1 MAEEEVVVLKPPGE
15 QAEQEAPEEAKTEA
29 PEEIV
34 SLESI
39 ASEGVLQDESI
50 PEPIPVKKSNKKL
63 FIIAGVVAL
72 VLIILI
78 VVLLVIL
85 LKKDKK
91 ENIDAASIVK
101 NIENNYQTQNFG
113 ASKIDE
119 MINKANQLYER
130 GNKFEALKIYEN
142 VAVYNQSL
150 SNYNLGVSQMKQER
164 CDEAI
169 ISFNKAITDRENTA
183 VSAINAAI
191 CSLEL
196 NNTKNFNYY
205 IGLADSFLQYENN
218 SPLYSYYYALINYYK
233 GNYYEALQ
241 ALSHP
246 NTADYKN
253 EYAYL
258 SAKILSLLGD
268 DERAIARLE
277 SQKAFKA
284 DFTLAQLYARLGKYD
299 KARDYLTKASK
310 NTPNIDLI
318 KMTEAL
324 IDLKTSDYGDAA
336 AFIKDV
342 YDYNASLPSKIYKIK
357 TILKPDLFDV
367 SLAQAH
373 FSDDMFFDR
382 KRRYETLFYFAP
394 YKVFDA
400 KQSIEQIRK
409 GGVSVFLDD
418 TSAANDYLSQ
428 SAAASKVNA
437 KLSEAIAKAL
447 SYRLKEANKE
457 FEELASTY
465 PNHSIL
471 QYNLALS
478 YAQLGNFSLAAKHFI
493 ASYHQDVNN
502 HLAGIFGAI
511 CLDIN
516 RNLNPKLIE
525 EIGENLEN
533 DKSLKPVNLYA
544 SLLSL
549 VSGNQSAMIRWLE
562 EPKEQTMLNLAF
574 DIIIAKVTN
583 NDDLMAKKADELL
596 KILPNDIIANILNF
610 ISKNKEQNVKE
621 YAKAIQIHFNGK
633 QLDSNAF
640 YHGAD
645 IIKKQYIKLLQI
657 SGLLTRERDKLR
669 AELKNAPKNINLI
682 QTLAYVDIFTNDFDE
697 SYKLYNQ
704 AIDEFKV
711 NDASTLFLAS
721 VAAIGAG
728 KVSNAIALLELTKL
742 NDANAIEN
750 RIALGLMYQQID
762 NIKAALIQYSKIG
775 NVEYESEFYD
785 FEIDND

>member
-583 NDDLMAKKADELL
+583 NDELMAKKADELL

>member
-15 QAEQEAPEEAKTEA
+15 QTEQEVPEEAKAET

-39 ASEGVLQDESI
+39 ASDGVLQDESI

-142 VAVYNQSL
+142 IAVYNQSL

-169 ISFNKAITDRENTA
+169 VSFNKAITDRENTA
-183 VSAINAAI
+183 VSAINAAV

-205 IGLADSFLQYENN
+205 IGLAESFLQYENN

-246 NTADYKN
+246 NTTDYKN

-268 DERAIARLE
+268 DERAIAKLE
-277 SQKAFKA
+277 SQKEFKT

-324 IDLKTSDYGDAA
+324 IDLKTADYGDAA

-382 KRRYETLFYFAP
+382 TRRYETLFYFAP

-428 SAAASKVNA
+428 SAAASRVNA

-583 NDDLMAKKADELL
+583 NDELMAKKADELL

-682 QTLAYVDIFTNDFDE
+682 QTLAYVDIFTNDFEE

-711 NDASTLFLAS
+711 NDASILFLAS
-721 VAAIGAG
+721 VAATGAG

-742 NDANAIEN
+742 NDASAIEN

>member
-1 MAEEEVVVLKPPGE
+1 VAEEEVVVLKPPGE
-15 QAEQEAPEEAKTEA
+15 QAEQEAPEEAKAEA

-63 FIIAGVVAL
+63 FIIVGVVAL

-78 VVLLVIL
+78 VVLLVVL

-91 ENIDAASIVK
+91 EHIDTASIVK

-119 MINKANQLYER
+119 MINKANQLYEH

-169 ISFNKAITDRENTA
+169 VSFNKAITDRENTA
-183 VSAINAAI
+183 VSAINAAV

-268 DERAIARLE
+268 DERAITKLE

-382 KRRYETLFYFAP
+382 TRRYETLFYFAP

-583 NDDLMAKKADELL
+583 NDELMVKKADELL

-682 QTLAYVDIFTNDFDE
+682 QTLAYVDIFTNDFEE

-721 VAAIGAG
+721 VAATGAG

-742 NDANAIEN
+742 NDASAIEN

-775 NVEYESEFYD
+775 NVEYKSEFYD
-785 FEIDND
+785 FEIDNE

>member
-1 MAEEEVVVLKPPGE
+1 MANDEVVVLKPPGE
-15 QAEQEAPEEAKTEA
+15 QAEAPEENTNETA
-29 PEEIV
+29 EEII
-34 SLESI
+34 SLDSI
-39 ASEGVLQDESI
+39 TNDEVLQDESI
-50 PEPIPVKKSNKKL
+50 PEPIPVKKSKKKL
-63 FIIAGVVAL
+63 
-72 VLIILI
+72 LIIIGVATLLFVI
-78 VVLLVIL
+78 LVVLLVIL
-85 LKKDKK
+85 LKKEKK
-91 ENIDAASIVK
+91 EQVDTTSIVK

-150 SNYNLGVSQMKQER
+150 SNYNLGVSQMKQEK

-169 ISFNKAITDRENTA
+169 VSFNKAITDRENTA
-183 VSAINAAI
+183 VSAINAAV

-205 IGLADSFLQYENN
+205 IGLADSFLQYESN

-246 NTADYKN
+246 STDDYKG

-268 DERAIARLE
+268 DETAISKLE
-277 SQKAFKA
+277 GQKAFKA

-299 KARDYLTKASK
+299 KARDYLAKASK
-310 NTPNIDLI
+310 NTPNPDLI

-324 IDLKTSDYGDAA
+324 IDLKTGYYGDAA
-336 AFIKDV
+336 IFIKDV
-342 YDYNASLPSKIYKIK
+342 YDYNATLPNKIYKIK
-357 TILKPDLFDV
+357 TILKPDLFDI
-367 SLAQAH
+367 SLAQIH

-382 KRRYETLFYFAP
+382 TRRYETLFYFAP

-400 KQSIEQIRK
+400 KQSIDYIRK

-447 SYRLKEANKE
+447 DYRLKEANKD
-457 FEELASTY
+457 FEELAKAY

-511 CLDIN
+511 CMDIN

-533 DKSLKPVNLYA
+533 DKNLKPINLYA

-549 VSGNQSAMIRWLE
+549 INGNQSAMIRWLE
-562 EPKEQTMLNLAF
+562 EPKEQTTLNLAF
-574 DIIIAKVTN
+574 DIIISKITN
-583 NDDLMAKKADELL
+583 NDELMSKKADELI
-596 KILPNDIIANILNF
+596 KILPNDIICNILNF
-610 ISKNKEQNVKE
+610 ISKNKEQNIKE
-621 YAKAIQIHFNGK
+621 YAKAIQIYFNGK

-657 SGLLTRERDKLR
+657 SGLLTRERDRLR
-669 AELKNAPKNINLI
+669 AELKSAPKNINLI
-682 QTLAYVDIFTNDFDE
+682 QTLAYVDIFTNDFEE

-711 NDASTLFLAS
+711 NDVGTLFLAS
-721 VAAIGAG
+721 VAATGAD
-728 KVSNAIALLELTKL
+728 KIANAIALLELTKL
-742 NDANAIEN
+742 GDASAIEN
-750 RIALGLMYQQID
+750 RAALGFMYQQID
-762 NIKAALIQYSKIG
+762 NIKAALIQYNKLG
-775 NVEYESEFYD
+775 NVEYENEFYD
-785 FEIDND
+785 FEIDNER

>member
-15 QAEQEAPEEAKTEA
+15 QAEQEASEEAKTEA
-29 PEEIV
+29 SEEIV

-39 ASEGVLQDESI
+39 ANEGVLQDESI

-142 VAVYNQSL
+142 IAVYNQSL

-169 ISFNKAITDRENTA
+169 VSFNKAITDRENTA
-183 VSAINAAI
+183 VSAINAAV

-268 DERAIARLE
+268 DERAIAKLE

-382 KRRYETLFYFAP
+382 TRRYETLFYFAP

-502 HLAGIFGAI
+502 HLAGIFGTI

-583 NDDLMAKKADELL
+583 NDELMVKKADELL

-721 VAAIGAG
+721 VAATGAG

-742 NDANAIEN
+742 NDASAIEN

-775 NVEYESEFYD
+775 NIEYESEFYD
-785 FEIDND
+785 FEIDNE

>member
-1 MAEEEVVVLKPPGE
+1 MANDEVVVLKPPGE
-15 QAEQEAPEEAKTEA
+15 QTQATEETVSEI
-29 PEEIV
+29 PEEII
-34 SLESI
+34 SLDSI
-39 ASEGVLQDESI
+39 TNDEVLQDESI
-50 PEPIPVKKSNKKL
+50 PEPIPVKKSKKKL
-63 FIIAGVVAL
+63 FIIIGAAVLLL
-72 VLIILI
+72 VILAI
-78 VVLLVIL
+78 LLVIL
-85 LKKDKK
+85 LKKEKK
-91 ENIDAASIVK
+91 EQVDTTSIVK

-150 SNYNLGVSQMKQER
+150 SNYNLGVSQMKQEK

-169 ISFNKAITDRENTA
+169 VSFNKAITDRENTA
-183 VSAINAAI
+183 VSAINAAV

-205 IGLADSFLQYENN
+205 IGLADSFLQYESN

-246 NTADYKN
+246 STDDYKG

-268 DERAIARLE
+268 DETAISKLE
-277 SQKAFKA
+277 GQKAFKA

-299 KARDYLTKASK
+299 KARDYLAKASK
-310 NTPNIDLI
+310 NTPNPDLI

-324 IDLKTSDYGDAA
+324 IDLKTGYYGDAA
-336 AFIKDV
+336 IFIKDV
-342 YDYNASLPSKIYKIK
+342 YDYNATLPNKIYKIK
-357 TILKPDLFDV
+357 TILKPDLFDI
-367 SLAQAH
+367 SLAQIH

-382 KRRYETLFYFAP
+382 TRRYETLFYFAP

-400 KQSIEQIRK
+400 KQSIDYIRK

-447 SYRLKEANKE
+447 DYRLKEANKD
-457 FEELASTY
+457 FEELAKAY

-511 CLDIN
+511 CMDIN

-533 DKSLKPVNLYA
+533 DKNLKPINLYA

-549 VSGNQSAMIRWLE
+549 INGNQSAMIRWLE
-562 EPKEQTMLNLAF
+562 EPKEQTTLNLAF
-574 DIIIAKVTN
+574 DIIISKITN
-583 NDDLMAKKADELL
+583 NDELMSKKADELI
-596 KILPNDIIANILNF
+596 KILPNDIICNILNF
-610 ISKNKEQNVKE
+610 ISKNKEQNIKE
-621 YAKAIQIHFNGK
+621 YAKAIQIYFNGK

-657 SGLLTRERDKLR
+657 SGLLTRERDRLR
-669 AELKNAPKNINLI
+669 AELKSTPKNINLI
-682 QTLAYVDIFTNDFDE
+682 QTLAYVDIFTNDFEE

-711 NDASTLFLAS
+711 NDAGTLFLAS
-721 VAAIGAG
+721 VAATGAE
-728 KVSNAIALLELTKL
+728 KIANAIALLELTKL
-742 NDANAIEN
+742 GDASAIEN
-750 RIALGLMYQQID
+750 RAALGFMYQQID
-762 NIKAALIQYSKIG
+762 NIKAALIQYNKLG
-775 NVEYESEFYD
+775 NVEYENEFYD
-785 FEIDND
+785 FEIDNER

>member
-15 QAEQEAPEEAKTEA
+15 QTEQEVPEEVKAEA

-142 VAVYNQSL
+142 IAVYNQSL

-183 VSAINAAI
+183 VSAINAAV

-246 NTADYKN
+246 NTTDYKN

-277 SQKAFKA
+277 SQKVFKA

-382 KRRYETLFYFAP
+382 TRRYETLFYFAP

-533 DKSLKPVNLYA
+533 DKNLKPVNLYA

-583 NDDLMAKKADELL
+583 NDELMAKKADELL

-682 QTLAYVDIFTNDFDE
+682 QTLAYIDIFTNDFEE

-721 VAAIGAG
+721 VAATGAG

-742 NDANAIEN
+742 NDASAIEN

-775 NVEYESEFYD
+775 NIEYESEFYD

>member
-15 QAEQEAPEEAKTEA
+15 QTEQEVPEEVKAEA

-142 VAVYNQSL
+142 IAVYNQSL

-169 ISFNKAITDRENTA
+169 VSFNKAITDRENTA
-183 VSAINAAI
+183 VSAINAAV

-268 DERAIARLE
+268 DERAIAKLE

-373 FSDDMFFDR
+373 FNDDMFFDR
-382 KRRYETLFYFAP
+382 TRRYETLFYFAP

-533 DKSLKPVNLYA
+533 DKNLKPVNLYA

-583 NDDLMAKKADELL
+583 NDELMAKKADELL

-682 QTLAYVDIFTNDFDE
+682 QTLAYIDIFTNDFEE

-721 VAAIGAG
+721 VAATGAG

-742 NDANAIEN
+742 NDASAIEN

>member
-1 MAEEEVVVLKPPGE
+1 VANDEVVVLKPPGE
-15 QAEQEAPEEAKTEA
+15 QTQATEETVSEI
-29 PEEIV
+29 PEEII
-34 SLESI
+34 SLDSI
-39 ASEGVLQDESI
+39 TNDEVLQDESI
-50 PEPIPVKKSNKKL
+50 PEPIPVKKSKKKL
-63 FIIAGVVAL
+63 FIIIGAAVLLL
-72 VLIILI
+72 VILAI
-78 VVLLVIL
+78 LLVIL
-85 LKKDKK
+85 LKKEKK
-91 ENIDAASIVK
+91 EQVDTTSIVK

-150 SNYNLGVSQMKQER
+150 SNYNLGVSQMKQEK

-169 ISFNKAITDRENTA
+169 VSFNKAITDRENTA
-183 VSAINAAI
+183 VSAINAAV

-205 IGLADSFLQYENN
+205 IGLADSFLQYESN

-246 NTADYKN
+246 STDDYKG

-268 DERAIARLE
+268 DETAISKLE
-277 SQKAFKA
+277 GQKAFKA

-299 KARDYLTKASK
+299 KARDYLAKASK
-310 NTPNIDLI
+310 NTPNPDLI

-324 IDLKTSDYGDAA
+324 IDLKTGYYGDAA
-336 AFIKDV
+336 IFIKDV
-342 YDYNASLPSKIYKIK
+342 YDYNATLPNKIYKIK
-357 TILKPDLFDV
+357 TILKPDLFDI
-367 SLAQAH
+367 SLAQIH

-382 KRRYETLFYFAP
+382 TRRYETLFYFAP

-400 KQSIEQIRK
+400 KQSIDYIRK

-447 SYRLKEANKE
+447 DYRLKEANKD
-457 FEELASTY
+457 FEELAKAY

-511 CLDIN
+511 CMDIN

-533 DKSLKPVNLYA
+533 DKNLKPINLYA

-549 VSGNQSAMIRWLE
+549 INGNQSAMIRWLE
-562 EPKEQTMLNLAF
+562 EPKEQTTLNLAF
-574 DIIIAKVTN
+574 DIIISKITN
-583 NDDLMAKKADELL
+583 NDELMSKKADELI
-596 KILPNDIIANILNF
+596 KILPNDIICNILNF
-610 ISKNKEQNVKE
+610 ISKNKEQNIKE
-621 YAKAIQIHFNGK
+621 YAKAIQIYFNGK

-657 SGLLTRERDKLR
+657 SGLLTRERDRLR
-669 AELKNAPKNINLI
+669 AELKSTPKNINLI
-682 QTLAYVDIFTNDFDE
+682 QTLAYVDIFTNDFEE

-711 NDASTLFLAS
+711 NDAGTLFLAS
-721 VAAIGAG
+721 VAATGAE
-728 KVSNAIALLELTKL
+728 KIANAIALLELTKL
-742 NDANAIEN
+742 GDASAIEN
-750 RIALGLMYQQID
+750 RAALGFMYQQID
-762 NIKAALIQYSKIG
+762 NIKAALIQYNKLG
-775 NVEYESEFYD
+775 NVEYENEFYD
-785 FEIDND
+785 FEIDNER

>member
-1 MAEEEVVVLKPPGE
+1 VAEEEVVVLKPPSE
-15 QAEQEAPEEAKTEA
+15 QAEQEAPEEAKAEA

-50 PEPIPVKKSNKKL
+50 PEPISVKKSNKKL
-63 FIIAGVVAL
+63 FIIVGVVAL

-78 VVLLVIL
+78 VVLLVVL

-91 ENIDAASIVK
+91 ENIDTASIVK

-142 VAVYNQSL
+142 IAVYNQSL

-169 ISFNKAITDRENTA
+169 VSFNKAITDRENTA
-183 VSAINAAI
+183 VSAINAAV

-268 DERAIARLE
+268 DERAIAKLE

-357 TILKPDLFDV
+357 TILKPDLFDI

-382 KRRYETLFYFAP
+382 TRRYETLFYFAP

-502 HLAGIFGAI
+502 HLSGIFGAI
-511 CLDIN
+511 CMDIN

-533 DKSLKPVNLYA
+533 DKNLKPINLYA

-549 VSGNQSAMIRWLE
+549 INGNQSAMIRWLE
-562 EPKEQTMLNLAF
+562 EPKEQTTLNLAF
-574 DIIIAKVTN
+574 DIIISKITN
-583 NDDLMAKKADELL
+583 NNELMSKKADELL

-682 QTLAYVDIFTNDFDE
+682 QTLAHIDIFTNDFEE

-711 NDASTLFLAS
+711 NDAGTLFLAS
-721 VAAIGAG
+721 VAATGAG

-742 NDANAIEN
+742 NDASAIEN

-775 NVEYESEFYD
+775 NIEYESEFYD
-785 FEIDND
+785 FEIDNE

>member
-1 MAEEEVVVLKPPGE
+1 MANDEVVVLKPPGE
-15 QAEQEAPEEAKTEA
+15 QAEAPEENTNETA
-29 PEEIV
+29 EEII
-34 SLESI
+34 SLDSI
-39 ASEGVLQDESI
+39 TNDEVLQDESI
-50 PEPIPVKKSNKKL
+50 PEPIPVKKSKKKL
-63 FIIAGVVAL
+63 FIIIGVAVLLL
-72 VLIILI
+72 VILAI
-78 VVLLVIL
+78 LLVIL
-85 LKKDKK
+85 LKKEKK
-91 ENIDAASIVK
+91 EQVDTTSIVK

-150 SNYNLGVSQMKQER
+150 SNYNLGVSQMKQEK

-169 ISFNKAITDRENTA
+169 VSFNKAITDRENTA
-183 VSAINAAI
+183 VSAINAAV

-205 IGLADSFLQYENN
+205 IGLADSFLQYESN

-246 NTADYKN
+246 STDDYKG

-268 DERAIARLE
+268 DETAISKLE
-277 SQKAFKA
+277 GQKAFKA

-299 KARDYLTKASK
+299 KARDYLAKASK
-310 NTPNIDLI
+310 NTPNPDLI

-324 IDLKTSDYGDAA
+324 IDLKTGYYGDAA
-336 AFIKDV
+336 IFIKDV
-342 YDYNASLPSKIYKIK
+342 YDYNATLPNKIYKIK
-357 TILKPDLFDV
+357 TILKPDLFDI
-367 SLAQAH
+367 SLAQIH

-382 KRRYETLFYFAP
+382 TRRYETLFYFAP

-400 KQSIEQIRK
+400 KQSIDYIRK

-447 SYRLKEANKE
+447 NYRLKEANKD
-457 FEELASTY
+457 FEELAKAY

-478 YAQLGNFSLAAKHFI
+478 YAQLRNFSLAAKHFI

-511 CLDIN
+511 CMDIN

-533 DKSLKPVNLYA
+533 DKNLKPINLYA

-549 VSGNQSAMIRWLE
+549 INGNQSAMIRWLE
-562 EPKEQTMLNLAF
+562 EPKEQTTLNLAF
-574 DIIIAKVTN
+574 DIIISKITN
-583 NDDLMAKKADELL
+583 NDELMSKKADELI
-596 KILPNDIIANILNF
+596 KILPNDIICNILNF
-610 ISKNKEQNVKE
+610 ISKNKEQNIKE
-621 YAKAIQIHFNGK
+621 YAKAIQIYFNGK

-657 SGLLTRERDKLR
+657 SGLLTRERDRLR
-669 AELKNAPKNINLI
+669 AELKSAPKNINLI
-682 QTLAYVDIFTNDFDE
+682 QTLAYVDIFTNDFEE

-711 NDASTLFLAS
+711 NDAGTLFLAS
-721 VAAIGAG
+721 VAATGAD
-728 KVSNAIALLELTKL
+728 KIANAIALLELTKL
-742 NDANAIEN
+742 GDASAIEN
-750 RIALGLMYQQID
+750 RAALGFMYQQID
-762 NIKAALIQYSKIG
+762 NIKAALIQYNKLG
-775 NVEYESEFYD
+775 NVEYENEFYD
-785 FEIDND
+785 FEIDNER

>member
-15 QAEQEAPEEAKTEA
+15 QAEQETPEEAKAEA

-39 ASEGVLQDESI
+39 AREGVLQDESI

-91 ENIDAASIVK
+91 ENIDTASIVK

-142 VAVYNQSL
+142 IAVYNQSL

-169 ISFNKAITDRENTA
+169 VSFNKAITDRENTA
-183 VSAINAAI
+183 VSAINAAV

-268 DERAIARLE
+268 DERAIAKLE

-373 FSDDMFFDR
+373 FSDDIFFDR
-382 KRRYETLFYFAP
+382 TRRYETLFYFAP

-447 SYRLKEANKE
+447 SYHLKEANKE

-549 VSGNQSAMIRWLE
+549 VNGNQSAMIRWLE

-574 DIIIAKVTN
+574 DIIIAKATN
-583 NDDLMAKKADELL
+583 NDELMAKKADELL

-610 ISKNKEQNVKE
+610 ISKNKEQNIKE

-682 QTLAYVDIFTNDFDE
+682 QTLAYVDIFTNDFEE

-711 NDASTLFLAS
+711 NDTSTLFLAS
-721 VAAIGAG
+721 VAATGAG

-742 NDANAIEN
+742 NDASAIEN

-775 NVEYESEFYD
+775 NVEYESEFYG

>member
-1 MAEEEVVVLKPPGE
+1 MADDEVVVLKPPGE
-15 QAEQEAPEEAKTEA
+15 QAEQAPEEAKAEA

-39 ASEGVLQDESI
+39 ANDGVLQDESI
-50 PEPIPVKKSNKKL
+50 PEPIPVKKSKKKL
-63 FIIAGVVAL
+63 FIIIGAAAL
-72 VLIILI
+72 VLVILI
-78 VVLLVIL
+78 VVLLIVL

-91 ENIDAASIVK
+91 EEIDTTAIVK

-142 VAVYNQSL
+142 IAVYNQSL
-150 SNYNLGVSQMKQER
+150 SNYNLGVSQMKQEK

-183 VSAINAAI
+183 VSAINAAV

-205 IGLADSFLQYENN
+205 IGLADSFLQYENS
-218 SPLYSYYYALINYYK
+218 SPLYSYYYALVNYYK

-246 NTADYKN
+246 STEDYKG

-268 DERAIARLE
+268 DERAIAKLE
-277 SQKAFKA
+277 GQKAFKA

-324 IDLKTSDYGDAA
+324 IDLKTADYGDAA

-342 YDYNASLPSKIYKIK
+342 YDYNASMPSKIYKIK
-357 TILKPDLFDV
+357 TILKPDLFDI

-382 KRRYETLFYFAP
+382 TRRYETLFYFAP

-447 SYRLKEANKE
+447 SYRLKEANKD
-457 FEELASTY
+457 FEELAKAY

-502 HLAGIFGAI
+502 HLSGIFGAI
-511 CLDIN
+511 CMDIN
-516 RNLNPKLIE
+516 RNLNPKLVE

-562 EPKEQTMLNLAF
+562 EPKEPTTLNLAF
-574 DIIIAKVTN
+574 DIIIAKISN
-583 NDDLMAKKADELL
+583 NDELMSKKADELM

-610 ISKNKEQNVKE
+610 ISKNKDQNVKE
-621 YAKAIQIHFNGK
+621 YAKAIQIYFIDKN
-633 QLDSNAF
+633 LDSNAF

-669 AELKNAPKNINLI
+669 AELKEAPKNINLI

-697 SYKLYNQ
+697 SYKLYNEV
-704 AIDEFKV
+704 IDEFKI
-711 NDASTLFLAS
+711 NDAGTLFLAS
-721 VAAIGAG
+721 VAATGAN
-728 KVSNAIALLELTKL
+728 KITNAIALLELTKL
-742 NDANAIEN
+742 NDPSAVEN
-750 RIALGLMYQQID
+750 RAALGFMYQQID
-762 NIKAALIQYSKIG
+762 NIKAALIQYSKVG
-775 NVEYESEFYD
+775 NVGYNNEFYD
-785 FEIDND
+785 FMIDN

>member
-1 MAEEEVVVLKPPGE
+1 VAEEEVVVLKPPGE

-39 ASEGVLQDESI
+39 ANEGVLQDESI

-142 VAVYNQSL
+142 IAVYNQSL

-183 VSAINAAI
+183 VSAINAAV

-268 DERAIARLE
+268 DERAIAKLE

-284 DFTLAQLYARLGKYD
+284 DFTLAQLYSRLGKYD

-382 KRRYETLFYFAP
+382 TRRYETLFYFAP

-465 PNHSIL
+465 PSHSIL

-583 NDDLMAKKADELL
+583 NNELMAKKADELL

-682 QTLAYVDIFTNDFDE
+682 QTLAYVDIFTNDFEE

-721 VAAIGAG
+721 VAATGAG

-742 NDANAIEN
+742 NDASAIEN

-785 FEIDND
+785 FEIDNE

>member
-39 ASEGVLQDESI
+39 ANEGVLQDESI

-72 VLIILI
+72 VLIVLI

-91 ENIDAASIVK
+91 ENIDTASIVK

-169 ISFNKAITDRENTA
+169 VSFNKAITDRENTA
-183 VSAINAAI
+183 VSAINAAV

-268 DERAIARLE
+268 DERAIAKLE

-310 NTPNIDLI
+310 NTPNVDLI

-382 KRRYETLFYFAP
+382 TRRYETLFYFAP

-574 DIIIAKVTN
+574 DIIIAKTTN
-583 NDDLMAKKADELL
+583 NDELMAKKADELL

-657 SGLLTRERDKLR
+657 SGLLVRERDKLR

-721 VAAIGAG
+721 VAATGAG

-742 NDANAIEN
+742 NDASAIEN

-762 NIKAALIQYSKIG
+762 NIKATLIQYSKIG

>member
-1 MAEEEVVVLKPPGE
+1 MANDEVVVLKPPGE
-15 QAEQEAPEEAKTEA
+15 QAEAPEENTNETA
-29 PEEIV
+29 EEII
-34 SLESI
+34 SLDSI
-39 ASEGVLQDESI
+39 TNNEVLQDESI
-50 PEPIPVKKSNKKL
+50 PEPIPVKKSKKKL
-63 FIIAGVVAL
+63 FIIIGVAILLL
-72 VLIILI
+72 VILA
-78 VVLLVIL
+78 VLLVIL

-91 ENIDAASIVK
+91 EQVDTTSIVK

-150 SNYNLGVSQMKQER
+150 SNYNLGVSQMKQEK

-169 ISFNKAITDRENTA
+169 VSFNKAITDRENTA
-183 VSAINAAI
+183 VSAINAAV

-205 IGLADSFLQYENN
+205 IGLADSFLQYESN

-246 NTADYKN
+246 STDDYKG

-268 DERAIARLE
+268 DETAISKLE
-277 SQKAFKA
+277 GQKAFKA

-299 KARDYLTKASK
+299 KARDYLAKASK
-310 NTPNIDLI
+310 NTPNPDLI

-324 IDLKTSDYGDAA
+324 IDLKTGYYGDAA
-336 AFIKDV
+336 IFIKDV
-342 YDYNASLPSKIYKIK
+342 YDYNATLPNKIYKIK
-357 TILKPDLFDV
+357 TILKPDLFDI
-367 SLAQAH
+367 SLAQIH

-382 KRRYETLFYFAP
+382 TRRYETLFYFAP

-400 KQSIEQIRK
+400 KQSIDYIRK

-447 SYRLKEANKE
+447 DYRLKEANKD
-457 FEELASTY
+457 FEELAKAY

-511 CLDIN
+511 CMDIN

-533 DKSLKPVNLYA
+533 DKNLKPINLYA

-549 VSGNQSAMIRWLE
+549 INGNQSAMIRWLE
-562 EPKEQTMLNLAF
+562 EPKEQTTLNLAF
-574 DIIIAKVTN
+574 DIIISKITN
-583 NDDLMAKKADELL
+583 NDELMSKKADELI
-596 KILPNDIIANILNF
+596 KILPNDIICNILNF
-610 ISKNKEQNVKE
+610 ISKNKEQNIKE
-621 YAKAIQIHFNGK
+621 YAKAIQIYFNGK

-657 SGLLTRERDKLR
+657 SGLLTRERDRLR
-669 AELKNAPKNINLI
+669 AELKSAPKNINLI
-682 QTLAYVDIFTNDFDE
+682 QTLAYVDIFTNDFEE
-697 SYKLYNQ
+697 SYRLYNQ

-711 NDASTLFLAS
+711 NDAGTLFLAS
-721 VAAIGAG
+721 VAATGAG
-728 KVSNAIALLELTKL
+728 KIANAIALLELTKL
-742 NDANAIEN
+742 GDASAIEN
-750 RIALGLMYQQID
+750 RAALGFMYQQID
-762 NIKAALIQYSKIG
+762 NIKAALIQYNKLG
-775 NVEYESEFYD
+775 NVEYENEFYD
-785 FEIDND
+785 FEIDNER

>member
-39 ASEGVLQDESI
+39 ANEGVLQDESI

-142 VAVYNQSL
+142 IAVYNQSL

-169 ISFNKAITDRENTA
+169 VSFNKAITDRENTA
-183 VSAINAAI
+183 VSAINAAV

-324 IDLKTSDYGDAA
+324 IDLKTADYGDAA

-382 KRRYETLFYFAP
+382 TRRYETLFYFAP

-533 DKSLKPVNLYA
+533 DKSLKPINLYA

-562 EPKEQTMLNLAF
+562 ESKEQTMLNLAF

-583 NDDLMAKKADELL
+583 NDELMAKKADELL

-682 QTLAYVDIFTNDFDE
+682 QTLAYIDIFTNDFEE

-721 VAAIGAG
+721 VAATGAG

-742 NDANAIEN
+742 NDASAIEN

>member
-39 ASEGVLQDESI
+39 ANEGVLQDESI

-63 FIIAGVVAL
+63 FIVAGVVAL

-91 ENIDAASIVK
+91 ENIDTASIVK

-169 ISFNKAITDRENTA
+169 VSFNKAITDRENTA
-183 VSAINAAI
+183 VSAINAAV

-268 DERAIARLE
+268 DERAIAKLE

-324 IDLKTSDYGDAA
+324 IDLKTADYGDAA

-382 KRRYETLFYFAP
+382 TRRYETLFYFAP

-533 DKSLKPVNLYA
+533 DKSLKPINLYA

-562 EPKEQTMLNLAF
+562 ESKEQTMLNLAF

-583 NDDLMAKKADELL
+583 NDELMAKKADELL

-682 QTLAYVDIFTNDFDE
+682 QTLAYIDIFTNDFEE

-721 VAAIGAG
+721 VAATGAG

-742 NDANAIEN
+742 NDASAIEN

>member
-1 MAEEEVVVLKPPGE
+1 MADEEVVVLKPPGE
-15 QAEQEAPEEAKTEA
+15 QAEQEVPEEVKAEA

-39 ASEGVLQDESI
+39 ANEGVLQDESI

-63 FIIAGVVAL
+63 FIIAGLVAL

-91 ENIDAASIVK
+91 ENIDTASIVK

-169 ISFNKAITDRENTA
+169 VSFNKAITDRENTA
-183 VSAINAAI
+183 VSAINAAV

-246 NTADYKN
+246 NTTDYKN

-268 DERAIARLE
+268 DERAIAKLE
-277 SQKAFKA
+277 SQKVFKA

-310 NTPNIDLI
+310 NMPNIDLI

-324 IDLKTSDYGDAA
+324 IDLKTADYGDAA

-373 FSDDMFFDR
+373 FSDDMFFD
-382 KRRYETLFYFAP
+382 KTRRYETLFYFAP

-583 NDDLMAKKADELL
+583 NDELMAKKADELL
-596 KILPNDIIANILNF
+596 KILPNDIIANILTF

-682 QTLAYVDIFTNDFDE
+682 QTLAYVDIFTNDFEE

-721 VAAIGAG
+721 VAATGAG

-742 NDANAIEN
+742 NDASAIEN

>member
-1 MAEEEVVVLKPPGE
+1 VAEEEVVVLKPPGE

-39 ASEGVLQDESI
+39 ANEGVLQDESI

-142 VAVYNQSL
+142 IAVYNQSL

-183 VSAINAAI
+183 VSAINAAV

-268 DERAIARLE
+268 DERAIAKLE

-284 DFTLAQLYARLGKYD
+284 DFTLAQLYSRLGKYD

-382 KRRYETLFYFAP
+382 TRRYETLFYFAP

-465 PNHSIL
+465 PSHSIL

-583 NDDLMAKKADELL
+583 NNELMAKKADELL

-610 ISKNKEQNVKE
+610 ISKNKEQNIKE
-621 YAKAIQIHFNGK
+621 YAKAIQIYFNGK

-682 QTLAYVDIFTNDFDE
+682 QTLAYVDIFTNDFEE

-721 VAAIGAG
+721 VAATGAG

-742 NDANAIEN
+742 NDASAIEN

-785 FEIDND
+785 FEIDNE

>member
-91 ENIDAASIVK
+91 ENIDTASIVK

-142 VAVYNQSL
+142 IAVYNQSL

-169 ISFNKAITDRENTA
+169 VSFNKAITDRENTA
-183 VSAINAAI
+183 VSAINAAV

-196 NNTKNFNYY
+196 NNTKNFSYY

-246 NTADYKN
+246 NAADYKN

-268 DERAIARLE
+268 DERAIAKLE

-310 NTPNIDLI
+310 NTPNINLI

-324 IDLKTSDYGDAA
+324 IDLKTADYGDAA

-382 KRRYETLFYFAP
+382 TRRYETLFYFAP

-533 DKSLKPVNLYA
+533 DKNLKPVNLYA

-583 NDDLMAKKADELL
+583 NDELMAKKADELL

-610 ISKNKEQNVKE
+610 ISKNKEQSIKE

-682 QTLAYVDIFTNDFDE
+682 QTLAYVDIFTNDFEE

-721 VAAIGAG
+721 VAATGAG

-742 NDANAIEN
+742 NDASAIEN

>member
-1 MAEEEVVVLKPPGE
+1 VAEEEVVVLKPPGE

-39 ASEGVLQDESI
+39 ANEGVLQDESI

-142 VAVYNQSL
+142 IAVYNQSL

-169 ISFNKAITDRENTA
+169 VSFNKAITDRENTA
-183 VSAINAAI
+183 VSAINAAV

-268 DERAIARLE
+268 DERAIAKLE

-324 IDLKTSDYGDAA
+324 IDLKTADYGDAA

-382 KRRYETLFYFAP
+382 TRRYETLFYFAP

-533 DKSLKPVNLYA
+533 DKSLKPINLYA

-562 EPKEQTMLNLAF
+562 ESKEQTMLNLAF

-583 NDDLMAKKADELL
+583 NDELMAKKADELL

-682 QTLAYVDIFTNDFDE
+682 QTLAYVDIFTNDFEE

-721 VAAIGAG
+721 VAATGAG

-742 NDANAIEN
+742 NDASAIEN

>member
-1 MAEEEVVVLKPPGE
+1 
-15 QAEQEAPEEAKTEA
+15 
-29 PEEIV
+29 
-34 SLESI
+34 
-39 ASEGVLQDESI
+39 
-50 PEPIPVKKSNKKL
+50 
-63 FIIAGVVAL
+63 
-72 VLIILI
+72 
-78 VVLLVIL
+78 
-85 LKKDKK
+85 
-91 ENIDAASIVK
+91 
-101 NIENNYQTQNFG
+101 
-113 ASKIDE
+113 
-119 MINKANQLYER
+119 
-130 GNKFEALKIYEN
+130 
-142 VAVYNQSL
+142 
-150 SNYNLGVSQMKQER
+150 
-164 CDEAI
+164 
-169 ISFNKAITDRENTA
+169 
-183 VSAINAAI
+183 
-191 CSLEL
+191 
-196 NNTKNFNYY
+196 
-205 IGLADSFLQYENN
+205 LQYENS
-218 SPLYSYYYALINYYK
+218 SPLYSYYYALVNYYK

-246 NTADYKN
+246 STEDYKS

-268 DERAIARLE
+268 DERAIAKLE
-277 SQKAFKA
+277 GQKAFKA

-324 IDLKTSDYGDAA
+324 IDLKTADYGDAA

-342 YDYNASLPSKIYKIK
+342 YDYNASMPSKIYKIK

-382 KRRYETLFYFAP
+382 TRRYETLFYFAP

-400 KQSIEQIRK
+400 KQSI
-409 GGVSVFLDD
+409 V
-418 TSAANDYLSQ
+418 
-428 SAAASKVNA
+428 
-437 KLSEAIAKAL
+437 AKAL
-447 SYRLKEANKE
+447 NYRLKEANKD
-457 FEELASTY
+457 FEELAKAY

-502 HLAGIFGAI
+502 HLSGIFGAI
-511 CLDIN
+511 CMDIN
-516 RNLNPKLIE
+516 RNLNPKLVE

-549 VSGNQSAMIRWLE
+549 ISGNQSAMIRWLE
-562 EPKEQTMLNLAF
+562 EPKEPTTLNLAF
-574 DIIIAKVTN
+574 DIIIAKISN
-583 NDDLMAKKADELL
+583 NDELMSKKADELM

-610 ISKNKEQNVKE
+610 ISKNKDQNVKE
-621 YAKAIQIHFNGK
+621 YAKAIQIYFIDKN
-633 QLDSNAF
+633 LDSNAF

-669 AELKNAPKNINLI
+669 AELKSAPKNINLI

-697 SYKLYNQ
+697 SYKLYNEV
-704 AIDEFKV
+704 IDEFKI
-711 NDASTLFLAS
+711 NDAGTLFLAS
-721 VAAIGAG
+721 VAATGAN
-728 KVSNAIALLELTKL
+728 KITNAIALLELTKL
-742 NDANAIEN
+742 SRPWLYVSAN
-750 RIALGLMYQQID
+750 R
-762 NIKAALIQYSKIG
+762 
-775 NVEYESEFYD
+775 
-785 FEIDND
+785 

>member
-1 MAEEEVVVLKPPGE
+1 MAEEEVVVLKPPSE
-15 QAEQEAPEEAKTEA
+15 QAEQEAPEEAKAEA

-50 PEPIPVKKSNKKL
+50 PEPISVKKSNKKL
-63 FIIAGVVAL
+63 FIIVGVVAL

-78 VVLLVIL
+78 VVLLVVL

-91 ENIDAASIVK
+91 ENIDTASIVK

-142 VAVYNQSL
+142 IAVYNQSL

-169 ISFNKAITDRENTA
+169 VSFNKAITDRENTA
-183 VSAINAAI
+183 VSAINAAVF
-191 CSLEL
+191 SLEL

-268 DERAIARLE
+268 DERAIAKLE

-357 TILKPDLFDV
+357 TILKPDLFDI

-382 KRRYETLFYFAP
+382 TRRYETLFYFAP

-471 QYNLALS
+471 QDNLALS

-502 HLAGIFGAI
+502 HLSGIFGAI
-511 CLDIN
+511 CMDIN

-533 DKSLKPVNLYA
+533 DKNLKPINLYA

-549 VSGNQSAMIRWLE
+549 INGNQSAMIRWLE
-562 EPKEQTMLNLAF
+562 EPKEQTTLNLAF
-574 DIIIAKVTN
+574 DIIISKITN
-583 NDDLMAKKADELL
+583 NNELMSKKADELL

-682 QTLAYVDIFTNDFDE
+682 QTLAHIDIFTNDFEE

-711 NDASTLFLAS
+711 NDAGTLFLAS
-721 VAAIGAG
+721 VAATGAG

-742 NDANAIEN
+742 NDASAIEN

-775 NVEYESEFYD
+775 NIEYESEFYD
-785 FEIDND
+785 FEIDNE